1 MPICTE
7 SNIRIPLSRGS
18 FMIAITVLILLREK
32 RLWTINIP
40 PVILE
45 NIIFFLNQ
53 QRVLKWKAETLNERV
68 SAFTRKVTKITRRSG
83 LIIVIC
89 CFVFSAFKGNY
100 VFYLNL
106 VKALFCVIR
115 PFIFYDVF

>member
-32 RLWTINIP
+32 RLWTINVP

-45 NIIFFLNQ
+45 NIIFF
-53 QRVLKWKAETLNERV
+53 
-68 SAFTRKVTKITRRSG
+68 
-83 LIIVIC
+83 
-89 CFVFSAFKGNY
+89 FKSTTG
-100 VFYLNL
+100 FEMES
-106 VKALFCVIR
+106 
-115 PFIFYDVF
+115 